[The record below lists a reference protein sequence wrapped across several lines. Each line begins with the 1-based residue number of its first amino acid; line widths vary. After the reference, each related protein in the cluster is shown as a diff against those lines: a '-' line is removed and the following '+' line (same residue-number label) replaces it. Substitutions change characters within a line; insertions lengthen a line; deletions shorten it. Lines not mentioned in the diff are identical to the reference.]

1 MSIISGLLTS
11 VGETSREALM
21 SKEPTIIVEKL
32 SVNSRCNNIYKKRF
46 ITQKKLILALLD
58 IALQPVKKLE
68 IKIQNDS
75 PEIHNY
81 WRDHRHL
88 CCIRFYDTSVVLNFK
103 IMDHSF
109 CLTPTITWQRK
120 PQAAA

>member
-88 CCIRFYDTSVVLNFK
+88 CCIRFYDTSV
-103 IMDHSF
+103 
-109 CLTPTITWQRK
+109 
-120 PQAAA
+120 